1 MKPTLVLN
9 ARQLVTLA
17 GPKRGRVGAEMAD
30 VGVREAWALLLD
42 GDRIAAV
49 GPESDLRAGAGDAQ
63 IVDAEGGVVT
73 PGFVDAH
80 THLVFAGNR
89 VNEFE
94 MRCAGKTY
102 PEIASAGG
110 GIMATVRA
118 TRAASDAD
126 LVASGTRHA
135 IWMLRCGTT
144 TIEAK
149 SGYGLTLE
157 HELRLLRAARAVGDS
172 GPQRVVA
179 TCLGAH
185 AVPPEFEGDRAGYAT
200 MVTEDLLPLAA
211 PLCRYVDV
219 FVEDRYFSHDDAR
232 RIAARAK
239 LLGLEVRLHVDQLTN
254 NGGAALAAEVG
265 AVTADHLEQTD
276 RTGIAALRAGGV
288 IPVLLPGSVYGLG
301 MSRYPAARAMIEAG
315 LPVVLATDFNPGSSP
330 TPSLPMAMS
339 LACTQMRMT
348 PAEALTACTINAA
361 HSLGLADQI
370 GSLEPGK
377 RADFVVHDI
386 EDWREIAYWF
396 GANAV
401 RAVWVGGLPALSKR
415 A

>member
-1 MKPTLVLN
+1 
-9 ARQLVTLA
+9 
-17 GPKRGRVGAEMAD
+17 MAD
-30 VGVREAWALLLD
+30 VGLREGWAMLLQ
-42 GDRIAAV
+42 GDRIAAL
-49 GPESDLRAGAGDAQ
+49 GPESELRAEAGDAE

-89 VNEFE
+89 ANEFE
-94 MRCAGKTY
+94 MRCAGRSY
-102 PEIASAGG
+102 PEIAASGG

-118 TRAASDAD
+118 TRTASDAA
-126 LVASGTRHA
+126 LVDAGLRHA
-135 IWMLRCGTT
+135 SWMLRCGTT

-149 SGYGLTLE
+149 SGYGLSVE
-157 HELRLLRAARAVGDS
+157 HELRLLRTAREVDDA

-185 AVPPEFEGDRAGYAT
+185 AVPAEFGDDRAGYVA
-200 MVTEDLLPLAA
+200 MVTDELLPLAA

-232 RIAARAK
+232 RIATRART
-239 LLGLEVRLHVDQLTN
+239 LGLGVRLHADQLTN
-254 NGGAALAAEVG
+254 NGGAALAAEIG

-276 RTGIAALRAGGV
+276 EAGIRALAEGGV

-301 MSRYPAARAMIEAG
+301 LSRYPAARAMIEAG
-315 LPVVLATDFNPGSSP
+315 LPVVLATDLNPGSSP
-330 TPSLPMAMS
+330 TPSLPMVMS

-361 HSLGLADQI
+361 HSLGLAEEI

-377 RADFVVHDI
+377 RADFVVHTV

-401 RAVWVGGLPALSKR
+401 RVAWVGGCPAKR
-415 A
+415 IGPNLG